1 MSTMARQRTIGPFG
15 PNGSV
20 GKSDRQFLWM
30 MDERRFAIQWTR
42 TVDIFVFGEDCT
54 KASIVN
60 EKGVKIYSGERVAP

>member
-1 MSTMARQRTIGPFG
+1 
-15 PNGSV
+15 
-20 GKSDRQFLWM
+20 M

-60 EKGVKIYSGERVAP
+60 EKGVKIYPGERVAP